1 MRIEE
6 INKVVVNNILKII
19 DEKGLKKKAVAQ
31 KANISMNEFSSMIN
45 GRKIIKVNDIENF
58 IRALD
63 VDANELFKSLQDKQE
78 ESVQEGGRTEWK

>member
-78 ESVQEGGRTEWK
+78 ESV